1 MPDFLRWLPPDMR
14 RAAGFITAGSVIFG
28 ALCGAVSA
36 VIEDHRRTKTL
47 LTPKE

>member
-1 MPDFLRWLPPDMR
+1 MRDALRYLPPELR
-14 RAAGFITAGSVIFG
+14 RAALQITVGSILFG